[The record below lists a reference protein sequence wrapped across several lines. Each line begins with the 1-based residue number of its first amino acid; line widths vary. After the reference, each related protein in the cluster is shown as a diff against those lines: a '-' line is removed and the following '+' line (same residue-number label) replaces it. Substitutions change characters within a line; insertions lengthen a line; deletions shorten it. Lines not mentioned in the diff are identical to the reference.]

1 MSLKSQSRHF
11 PPVAHYFSGGRFD
24 RFAMQSLPEPLRTLG
39 QDAPRKLTPR
49 IFQHENIQVRQ
60 ATITFIHPPIPQQ
73 ALKRSTPSVF
83 TPFSMPLP
91 YAR

>member
-1 MSLKSQSRHF
+1 MTLKSQSRHF

-49 IFQHENIQVRQ
+49 IFQHENIQVR
-60 ATITFIHPPIPQQ
+60 APSLSPVHPSRRRRKNHVSI
-73 ALKRSTPSVF
+73 
-83 TPFSMPLP
+83 PLP
-91 YAR
+91 STR